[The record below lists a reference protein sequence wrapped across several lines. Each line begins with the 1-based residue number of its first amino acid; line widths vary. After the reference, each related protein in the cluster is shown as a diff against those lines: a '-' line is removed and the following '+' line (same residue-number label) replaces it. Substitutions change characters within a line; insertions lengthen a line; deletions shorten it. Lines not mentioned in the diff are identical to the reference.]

1 MSDNCPK
8 CGFELKDFYTKKIE
22 LELKSKFDQ
31 KQKKLLGELNDELE
45 AEKLKNSL
53 LEEKSKK
60 NKELLKEKIKTE
72 LSAEFSAKELSYQKN
87 QINLEGKISQLEQNK
102 KTEIELNVAS
112 NLQKQKSELEAE
124 FNLKKTQQSE
134 EIKRLRKLIEE
145 LESKSVQGSQQA
157 QGEAAEIL
165 IENTIKS
172 AFPSDLVQEVSKG
185 INGADVSH
193 LVRDSSEREIGL
205 IYIES
210 KNAKNFS
217 PSWVSKL
224 KEDMK
229 NKKADYGILVT
240 SDIPENV
247 KIYEEDDLFI
257 CGFHEYMLAVKLLRV
272 QLLEIEKTKI
282 LELNR
287 NDKSAMIYD
296 YVTGKEFAQWVR
308 GMMDYMKEQRLHL
321 EKDMRH
327 HVKSIEIRRKQIEKM
342 ETSNLTLIGHFKGLG
357 SREDFNILE
366 DMTSDNLN

>member
-1 MSDNCPK
+1 MSDNCPQ

-31 KQKKLLGELNDELE
+31 KQKKLLCELNDELE

-53 LEEKSKK
+53 LEEKSKR

-124 FNLKKTQQSE
+124 FNLEKTQQSE

-172 AFPSDLVQEVSKG
+172 AFPTDLVQEVSKG
-185 INGADVSH
+185 VNGADVSH
-193 LVRDSSEREIGL
+193 FVRDSSEREIGL
-205 IYIES
+205 IY
-210 KNAKNFS
+210 KNRNAKNFS

-240 SDIPENV
+240 
-247 KIYEEDDLFI
+247 
-257 CGFHEYMLAVKLLRV
+257 
-272 QLLEIEKTKI
+272 
-282 LELNR
+282 
-287 NDKSAMIYD
+287 
-296 YVTGKEFAQWVR
+296 
-308 GMMDYMKEQRLHL
+308 
-321 EKDMRH
+321 
-327 HVKSIEIRRKQIEKM
+327 
-342 ETSNLTLIGHFKGLG
+342 
-357 SREDFNILE
+357 
-366 DMTSDNLN
+366 